1 MSDPFPEIKSKH
13 SLVPKYMTQ
22 SIWEKLGR
30 AFTKTSGFSMS
41 QVIACAVQF
50 DNQHCS
56 IYARDWDSYKVKDQW
71 SGI

>member
-41 QVIACAVQF
+41 QAIACAMQF
-50 DNQHCS
+50 DNQHGIRTRYMIS
-56 IYARDWDSYKVKDQW
+56 DQEFNF
-71 SGI
+71 SQH